1 MSFAGGEL
9 RELAQARHPVRI
21 KSDITVRDLD
31 DSGQPDIAY
40 NLDDGT
46 LVLLHR

>member
-1 MSFAGGEL
+1 LG
-9 RELAQARHPVRI
+9 QVRHPVRI
-21 KSDITVRDLD
+21 KSAITVRDLD
-31 DSGQPDIAY
+31 GNGQPDIAY